1 MTSYSSPYQNAP
13 TSGESVAGVMVED
26 PSEDRDDG
34 VVELLQPATSG
45 SKKIAPFL
53 AAAVIVIGGVLLV
66 TTQTRNSFSNSFLFA
81 AHPSFGTSTSGGDEA
96 IVVPWG
102 IYKHTTSLPCNG
114 ADAAK
119 EWLMNY
125 LTGLTDQYT
134 LGCYPS
140 SKVVGEIVFVVAL
153 LLRCTCCTVT
163 AIVVSTKRP
172 LTLFPN
178 FSSTRKA
185 ATS

>member
-1 MTSYSSPYQNAP
+1 MSSYQDSL
-13 TSGESVAGVMVED
+13 TLED
-26 PSEDRDDG
+26 AFDPREDG
-34 VVELLQPATSG
+34 VEILAPGSYRSAICTKTRAALLLSSMIILGT
-45 SKKIAPFL
+45 
-53 AAAVIVIGGVLLV
+53 LLV
-66 TTQTRNSFSNSFLFA
+66 TTTQRSRASYSSALRSSFSALES
-81 AHPSFGTSTSGGDEA
+81 DEAA

-102 IYKHTTSLPCNG
+102 IYKHTTSLPSGG

-119 EWLMNY
+119 EWLENY